1 MKQQILQA
9 GLFTKDIHYNQE
21 METAIIGQCVYEKEA
36 LSRTYD
42 IITEDHFYFDANRE
56 IYKAMRW
63 MYDHNLPIDA
73 RTVADILV
81 RKRGFENFYGYS
93 VGSFLLTCINHVTS
107 SMHLEYYCHCIY
119 EMWIE
124 REIIKLTYSGPGEGN
139 SRQKII
145 DLQNKLTLLSA
156 GKGEEEWMDMA
167 SLIMELFKHR
177 EKVQTQGPGILTG
190 LKSLDQTNGGFMP
203 GDMIVI
209 GARPSVG
216 KSALL
221 GLLAM
226 NMARNG
232 KKVGIISL
240 EMSNAKIAGRL
251 ASLDTGVD
259 FAVLYRGLE
268 MDEQYQQ
275 RLYHTLA
282 NQTAQLPIYVSDKTQ
297 VSMPEIKAK
306 AQRLIHKHGC
316 DIIFIDYLQLVD
328 SSGGNKNSNR
338 ENEVRQMSR
347 GCKIMAKDLEMPVV
361 VLAQLNRSVTTRK
374 GEDRY
379 PQLSDLRES
388 GAIEQDADVVAFIH
402 RDWMSGYET
411 KEDGSSTEREAD
423 LIIRKWRDGEPNLR
437 IPLEF
442 DPPKMKF
449 SERRQFGNFRPV
461 QTNNYYENE
470 KDDDQPF

>member
-1 MKQQILQA
+1 MNQQIIQA
-9 GLFTKDIHYNQE
+9 GLFTKEIHYNQG
-21 METAIIGQCVYEKEA
+21 METAIIGQCLFEREA
-36 LSRTYD
+36 LSRTYG
-42 IITEDHFYFDANRE
+42 IVTEDHFYFDANRE
-56 IYKAMRW
+56 VYKAMRW

-81 RKRGFENFYGYS
+81 RKRGFEKFYGYS
-93 VGSFLLTCINHVTS
+93 VGSFLLTCISHVTS

-124 REIIKLTYSGPGEGN
+124 REIIKLTFSGPGEGN

-167 SLIMELFKHR
+167 SLILELLKHR

-190 LKSLDQTNGGFMP
+190 LKSMDQTNGGFMP

-275 RLYHTLA
+275 QLYHTLA

-297 VSMPEIKAK
+297 VSIPEIKAK

-347 GCKIMAKDLEMPVV
+347 GCKIMAKDLEIPVV
-361 VLAQLNRSVTTRK
+361 VLAQLNREVTNRK

-379 PQLSDLRES
+379 PKLSDLRES

-449 SERRQFGNFRPV
+449 SERRQLGNFRPV
-461 QTNNYYENE
+461 QTNNFYETDRE
-470 KDDDQPF
+470 DQPF

>member
-9 GLFTKDIHYNQE
+9 GLFTKEIHYNQE

-36 LSRTYD
+36 LSRTYG

-56 IYKAMRW
+56 AYKAMRW
-63 MYDHNLPIDA
+63 MYDHNIPIDA

-93 VGSFLLTCINHVTS
+93 VGTYLITCINHITS
-107 SMHLEYYCHCIY
+107 STHLEYYCHCIY

-124 REIIKLTYSGPGEGN
+124 REIIKLTFSGPGEGN

-145 DLQNKLTLLSA
+145 ELQNKLTLLSA
-156 GKGEEEWMDMA
+156 GKSEEEWMDMA
-167 SLIMELFKHR
+167 SLILELLKHR

-268 MDEQYQQ
+268 MDEQHQQ
-275 RLYHTLA
+275 QLYHTLA
-282 NQTAQLPIYVSDKTQ
+282 NQTAKLPIYVSDKTQ

-361 VLAQLNRSVTTRK
+361 VLAQLNREVTNRK

-379 PQLSDLRES
+379 PKLSDLRES

-411 KEDGSSTEREAD
+411 KEDGTSTEREAD

-437 IPLEF
+437 IPLDF

-449 SERRQFGNFRPV
+449 SERKQFGSFRPV
-461 QTNNYYENE
+461 QTHNFHENE
-470 KDDDQPF
+470 KDDDDPF